1 MTGPS
6 PHPFWPVCALA
17 CSLFVAPGAEAM
29 TGSALEGLQAA
40 KPPTN
45 AAPATTSP
53 ARATT
58 DPVALKGDA
67 VREKG
72 DLVGALALY
81 QKALAAK
88 PRSVPLLWRVGTTQ
102 YEAER
107 WKDAAATFTRLL
119 QVDPKHGAALAF
131 RGLARFQLTD
141 YETAIVDLLQAKAL
155 GVSGDPDLGSVARF
169 HAGLALTRLDQHEM
183 ALQTLGEFAIVG
195 DDSPRVIE
203 AMGLP
208 TLRMPLLPSEVPPE
222 RRELILMAGR
232 ASYLMAARL
241 LSAAKAAFEELAL
254 RYPET
259 PNVHYAYGSFLL
271 AEDSDRAL
279 TMFARELKLQPGHL
293 YSLMQLAF
301 EHLKRGEPAKARPF
315 AEQAVQVGQR
325 NFVAHKALGQCLL
338 ELGEIEPA
346 IAALESARA
355 LASDSPSV
363 RFTLAQAYQRAGR
376 GEDAARERAEFAR
389 LDRLARIHRSGVS
402 AVGGIAGD
410 SDGTI
415 QK

>member
-1 MTGPS
+1 MSGPS
-6 PHPFWPVCALA
+6 PRPFWSICA
-17 CSLFVAPGAEAM
+17 VAGVMIVTGGVGAVA
-29 TGSALEGLQAA
+29 APPPAAQAA
-40 KPPTN
+40 PKPVKAAPS
-45 AAPATTSP
+45 AAPARP
-53 ARATT
+53 TT
-58 DPVALKGDA
+58 DPVAKKGDA
-67 VREKG
+67 ARESG
-72 DLVGALALY
+72 DLLGALALY
-81 QKALAAK
+81 QKALAAN
-88 PRSVPLLWRVGTTQ
+88 PRSLPLLWRVGTAQ

-131 RGLARFQLTD
+131 RGLARFQLAD

-169 HAGLALTRLDQHEM
+169 HAGLTLTRLDQHEL
-183 ALQTLGEFAIVG
+183 ALQTLGEFALVG
-195 DDSPRVIE
+195 NDSPRVIE

-208 TLRMPLLPSEVPPE
+208 TLRMPLLPSELPPE
-222 RRELILMAGR
+222 RRELVMMAGR

-241 LSAAKAAFEELAL
+241 LQAAKAAFEEIVL

-301 EHLKRGEPAKARPF
+301 EHLKRGEPALARPF
-315 AEQAVQVGQR
+315 AEQAVQVGPR

-338 ELGEIEPA
+338 EIGEIEPA
-346 IAALESARA
+346 IASLETARV
-355 LASDSPSV
+355 LADDSPSV

-376 GEDAARERAEFAR
+376 AEDAARERAEFAR
-389 LDRLARIHRSGVS
+389 LDRLARIHRSGVQ

-410 SDGTI
+410 SAATPR
-415 QK
+415 K

>member
-1 MTGPS
+1 MRRRLPRQS
-6 PHPFWPVCALA
+6 WSLCALA
-17 CSLFVAPGAEAM
+17 AGMIVTGGAAALATAAQAPQA
-29 TGSALEGLQAA
+29 GSKPAQAA
-40 KPPTN
+40 PP
-45 AAPATTSP
+45 AAPARP
-53 ARATT
+53 TT
-58 DPVALKGDA
+58 DPVAKKGDA
-67 VREKG
+67 ARASG
-72 DLVGALALY
+72 DLDGALALY
-81 QKALAAK
+81 QKALAAN
-88 PRSVPLLWRVGTTQ
+88 PRSLPLLWRVGTAQ

-107 WKDAAATFTRLL
+107 WKEAAATFTRLL

-131 RGLARFQLTD
+131 RGLARFQLAD

-169 HAGLALTRLDQHEM
+169 HAGLTLTRLNQHEL
-183 ALQTLGEFAIVG
+183 ALQTLGEFALVG

-222 RRELILMAGR
+222 RRELVMMAGR

-241 LSAAKAAFEELAL
+241 QQAAKAAFEEIVL

-271 AEDSDRAL
+271 GEDSDRAL
-279 TMFARELKLQPGHL
+279 SMFARELKLQPGHL

-301 EHLKRGEPAKARPF
+301 EHLKRGEPALARPF
-315 AEQAVQVGQR
+315 AEQAVQVGPR

-338 ELGEIEPA
+338 EAGEIEQA
-346 IAALESARA
+346 IASLETARA
-355 LASDSPSV
+355 LADDSPSV

-376 GEDAARERAEFAR
+376 SQDAARERAEFAR
-389 LDRLARIHRSGVS
+389 LDRLARIHRSGVQ

-410 SDGTI
+410 SAATPR
-415 QK
+415 K